1 MVQVE
6 TFGSSS
12 KGNCYLLTEGSSSLM
27 LEAGINPSKL
37 KVNWRQVQGVVL
49 THEHSDH
56 AKYLEQTIKRAGAK
70 VISARGTLEALGVP
84 LYKAQVVTNGE
95 TVKAG
100 DWEVFAFDVEH
111 DAIEPLGYIIKS
123 PSNKVIL
130 FATDTYFIRY
140 RFSKVNIALVE
151 CNYDLERLEQGY
163 QLGRIDRK
171 QHDRILKSHFALDN
185 VVKFFMANKSWPGD
199 LEEVHLLHLS
209 DRNSDAD
216 YFREVITKVTGVPVY
231 IAGEE
236 ES

>member
-1 MVQVE
+1 MI
-6 TFGSSS
+6 
-12 KGNCYLLTEGSSSLM
+12 
-27 LEAGINPSKL
+27 EAGINPRKL

-95 TVKAG
+95 TVKVG

-151 CNYDLERLEQGY
+151 CNYDLERLERLEQGY
-163 QLGRIDRK
+163 QF
-171 QHDRILKSHFALDN
+171 DRILKSHFALDN
-185 VVKFFMANKSWPGD
+185 VVKFFVANKSWPGE
-199 LEEVHLLHLS
+199 LAEVHLLHLS
-209 DRNSDAD
+209 DRNSDAE

-236 ES
+236 A

>member
-12 KGNCYLLTEGSSSLM
+12 KGNCYLLSEGSSSLM

-56 AKYLEQTIKRAGAK
+56 AKYLEQTLKRAGAK
-70 VISARGTLEALGVP
+70 VIASLGTLVALGTP
-84 LYKAQVVTNGE
+84 LYKAKAISNGE
-95 TVKAG
+95 TIQVG
-100 DWEVFAFDVEH
+100 DWQITAFDVEH
-111 DAIEPLGYIIKS
+111 DAREPLGYIIKS

-130 FATDTYFIRY
+130 FATDTYYIRY

-163 QLGRIDRK
+163 QFGRIDRK

-185 VVKFFMANKSWPGD
+185 VVKFFAANKSWPGE

-209 DRNSDAD
+209 DRNSDAE

-236 ES
+236 A